1 MPSAKRNNGQQEM
14 LWPSRVT
21 WNGYTSNPF
30 QLIHIKQNIKT
41 ALHTIHLKRYVCEA
55 HVAHKSKKK

>member
-1 MPSAKRNNGQQEM
+1 M

-30 QLIHIKQNIKT
+30 QIIHKKQNIRT
-41 ALHTIHLKRYVCEA
+41 APHTIPLKSWGCEA
-55 HVAHKSKKK
+55 HVAHKSKK